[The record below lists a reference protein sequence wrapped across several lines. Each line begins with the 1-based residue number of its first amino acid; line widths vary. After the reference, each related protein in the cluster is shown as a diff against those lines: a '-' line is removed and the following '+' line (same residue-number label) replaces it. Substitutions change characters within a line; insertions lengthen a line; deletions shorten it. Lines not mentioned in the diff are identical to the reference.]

1 MSTVDGADIIVMGC
15 ESRTLL
21 ESAML
26 DSMGSTATKVT
37 HQATVPTTLVRIPE
51 GYQEDGF

>member
-1 MSTVDGADIIVMGC
+1 MITVDGADIIVMGC